1 MEKRQGGQF
10 DGEDDRHGR
19 PLLDRADAEH
29 SFVAAWLS
37 RQPIEELDAIARDL
51 LRNG

>member
-10 DGEDDRHGR
+10 SGEDDRHGR
-19 PLLDRADAEH
+19 PPLGPADAEH
-29 SFVAAWLS
+29 SFVTAWLS
-37 RQPIEELDAIARDL
+37 RQPIEELDALARNL